1 MKFIKIKSYAK
12 INISLGV
19 LGKLKSKLHKIES
32 LIAFLNFYDEIF
44 IKKIKNKEHKVVFIG
59 KFSKGISQSN
69 TIIKLL
75 RILDNKK
82 ILKNQKYFIKINK
95 KIPQKSGLGGG
106 SMNAASI
113 FKYLLNKQK
122 IKLNQR
128 EILMICSKIGSDVAI
143 GMQNKTSILYSNGKI
158 KSLNNK
164 KLKFYTLSVRP
175 NFGCST
181 KSIYRKV
188 KNFSRPIFKKNN
200 KLNFNNKF
208 LSNIK
213 NDLEIPAFHQY
224 PALKKIKIFL
234 EKVDKVLFV
243 RMTGSGS
250 TIVGYFNSKKTALNA
265 KKILKKNYKSYLC
278 ILSKT
283 I

>member
-1 MKFIKIKSYAK
+1 MKFTKIKSYAK

-59 KFSKGISQSN
+59 KFSKGISKSN

-122 IKLNQR
+122 INLTQK
-128 EILMICSKIGSDVAI
+128 EIFQICSKIGSDVAI
-143 GMQNKTSILYSNGKI
+143 GMQNKTSILYSNGKL
-158 KSLNNK
+158 KSLNKNL
-164 KLKFYTLSVRP
+164 KLYTLLVRP

-181 KSIYRKV
+181 KSIYRKI
-188 KNFSRPIFKKNN
+188 KYFSRPIFKKNKKVN
-200 KLNFNNKF
+200 LNYKF

-213 NDLEIPAFHQY
+213 NDLEIPAFNKH
-224 PALKKIKIFL
+224 PVLKKIKIFL
-234 EKVDKVLFV
+234 EKVDKVLFA

-265 KKILKKNYKSYLC
+265 SKLLKKNYKSYLC

>member
-1 MKFIKIKSYAK
+1 MKFFKIKSYAK
-12 INISLGV
+12 INISLNV
-19 LGKLKSKLHKIES
+19 IKKLSSNFHKIES
-32 LIAFLNFYDEIF
+32 LITFINLYDLIYIRQINAKNHKIQFRGKYSHHIFKNNTVNHLLKIIDKNNYLKGKKFEIK
-44 IKKIKNKEHKVVFIG
+44 IIKN
-59 KFSKGISQSN
+59 
-69 TIIKLL
+69 
-75 RILDNKK
+75 
-82 ILKNQKYFIKINK
+82 
-95 KIPQKSGLGGG
+95 IPQKSGMGGG

-122 IKLNQR
+122 INLTQT
-128 EILMICSKIGSDVAI
+128 EILQICSKIGSDVAI
-143 GMQNKTSILYSNGKI
+143 GMQNKTSILYSNGTI
-158 KSLNNK
+158 KSLNKN
-164 KLKFYTLSVRP
+164 LKFYTLSVRP

-181 KSIYRKV
+181 KYIYRKV
-188 KNFSRPIFKKNN
+188 KFYSRPIFKKNN
-200 KLNFNNKF
+200 KLNLNNKF
-208 LSNIK
+208 LSKIK
-213 NDLEIPAFHQY
+213 NDLEIPAFNKY

-234 EKVDKVLFV
+234 EKADKILFA

>member
-164 KLKFYTLSVRP
+164 NLKFYTLSVRP

>member
-59 KFSKGISQSN
+59 KFSKGISKSN

-128 EILMICSKIGSDVAI
+128 EILLICSKIGSDVAI

-164 KLKFYTLSVRP
+164 NLKFYTLSVRP

-213 NDLEIPAFHQY
+213 NDLEIPAFHQH

>member
-1 MKFIKIKSYAK
+1 MKFNKIKSYAK

-19 LGKLKSKLHKIES
+19 LGKFKSKLHKIES

-44 IKKIKNKEHKVVFIG
+44 IKKIKNKKHKVVFTG

-69 TIIKLL
+69 TIVKLL

-82 ILKNQKYFIKINK
+82 ILKKQKYFIKINK

-106 SMNAASI
+106 SMNAACI

-122 IKLNQR
+122 INLTQT
-128 EILMICSKIGSDVAI
+128 EILQICSKIGSDVAI
-143 GMQNKTSILYSNGKI
+143 GMQNKTSILYSNGTI
-158 KSLNNK
+158 KSLNKNL
-164 KLKFYTLSVRP
+164 KLYTLSVRP

-181 KSIYRKV
+181 KYIYRKV
-188 KNFSRPIFKKNN
+188 KYYSRPIFKKNN
-200 KLNFNNKF
+200 KLNLNNKF
-208 LSNIK
+208 LSKIK
-213 NDLEIPAFHQY
+213 NDLEIPAFNKY

-234 EKVDKVLFV
+234 EKADKILFA

>member
-59 KFSKGISQSN
+59 KFSKGISKSN

-122 IKLNQR
+122 IKLNKR
-128 EILMICSKIGSDVAI
+128 EILLICSKIGSDVAI

-164 KLKFYTLSVRP
+164 NLKFYTLSVRP

-213 NDLEIPAFHQY
+213 NDLEIPAFHQH

>member
-1 MKFIKIKSYAK
+1 MKFNKIKSYAK

-44 IKKIKNKEHKVVFIG
+44 IKKIKNKRHKVIFIG
-59 KFSKGISQSN
+59 KFSKGISKNN
-69 TIIKLL
+69 TILNLL

-82 ILKNQKYFIKINK
+82 ILKNQKYLIKIK
-95 KIPQKSGLGGG
+95 KRIPQKSGLGGG

-122 IKLNQR
+122 INLNQK
-128 EILMICSKIGSDVAI
+128 EILQICLKIGSDVPI
-143 GMQNKTSILYSNGKI
+143 GMQNKTSILYSNGKL
-158 KSLNNK
+158 KSLNK
-164 KLKFYTLSVRP
+164 KLQLYTLLVRP

-181 KSIYRKV
+181 KSIYREV
-188 KNFSRPIFKKNN
+188 KYFSRPIFKKNKKVN
-200 KLNFNNKF
+200 LNYKF

-213 NDLEIPAFHQY
+213 NDLEELAFNKY
-224 PALKKIKIFL
+224 PVLKKIKIFL
-234 EKVDKVLFV
+234 EKVDKVLFA

-265 KKILKKNYKSYLC
+265 SKILKKNYKSYLC

>member
-1 MKFIKIKSYAK
+1 MKFTKIKSYAK

-69 TIIKLL
+69 TIVKLL

-82 ILKNQKYFIKINK
+82 ILKNQKYLIKIKK

-106 SMNAASI
+106 SMNASSI

-128 EILMICSKIGSDVAI
+128 EILLICSKIGSDVAI

-164 KLKFYTLSVRP
+164 NLKFYTLSVRP

-200 KLNFNNKF
+200 KLNLNNKF
-208 LSNIK
+208 LSKIK
-213 NDLEIPAFHQY
+213 NDLEIPAFNKY

-234 EKVDKVLFV
+234 EKADKILFA

>member
-1 MKFIKIKSYAK
+1 MKFTKIKSYAK

-32 LIAFLNFYDEIF
+32 LIAFLDLYDEIF
-44 IKKIKNKEHKVVFIG
+44 IKKIKNKNHKVIFMG

-69 TIIKLL
+69 TILNLL

-82 ILKNQKYFIKINK
+82 ILKNQKYLIKINK
-95 KIPQKSGLGGG
+95 KIPQRSGLGGG

-122 IKLNQR
+122 INLTQK
-128 EILMICSKIGSDVAI
+128 EILQICSKIGSDVAI
-143 GMQNKTSILYSNGKI
+143 GMQNKTSILYSNGKL
-158 KSLNNK
+158 KSLNK
-164 KLKFYTLSVRP
+164 KLKLYTLLVRP

-188 KNFSRPIFKKNN
+188 KYFSRPIFRKNKKIN
-200 KLNFNNKF
+200 LNYKF

-213 NDLEIPAFHQY
+213 NDLEIPAFNKY
-224 PALKKIKIFL
+224 PVLKKIKIFL
-234 EKVDKVLFV
+234 EKVDKVLFT

-265 KKILKKNYKSYLC
+265 SKILKKNYKSYLC

>member
-122 IKLNQR
+122 INLNQR
-128 EILMICSKIGSDVAI
+128 EILQICSKIGSDVAI

-164 KLKFYTLSVRP
+164 NLKFYTLSVRP

>member
-59 KFSKGISQSN
+59 KFSKGISKSN

-75 RILDNKK
+75 RILDNQK

-164 KLKFYTLSVRP
+164 NLKFYTLSVRP